1 MCNDKKCIAVYDLIE
16 RSIRIQ
22 VLAWTY
28 DSEYDKLTQ
37 SLNKRQLFVLR
48 EPWIR
53 I

>member
-28 DSEYDKLTQ
+28 NSEYDKLTQ

-48 EPWIR
+48 ES
-53 I
+53 